1 MDMIIIVIL
10 TLCVCI
16 LIPWM
21 MRRDYQKRMLHALRG
36 ELLANSS
43 CIQEHVKNM
52 SENDNGPGGFTG
64 VPGLIDTVFQKMRR
78 EEFSSTV
85 LSSKD
90 MDELEKILNFS
101 PIRTGDL
108 TQHSRDIYLEQIR
121 TLEDIQKKIEEYL
134 GSQGAR

>member
-1 MDMIIIVIL
+1 
-10 TLCVCI
+10 
-16 LIPWM
+16 
-21 MRRDYQKRMLHALRG
+21 
-36 ELLANSS
+36 
-43 CIQEHVKNM
+43 M